1 MDALTETQLLI
12 LQNFNKRNEENQKG
26 QTSDMVISIK
36 LNKSILEIAED
47 FKTLEDKKLIK
58 KELSTQTA
66 NFYTLTGL
74 GIEER
79 NKSSETS

>member
-36 LNKSILEIAED
+36 LNKSILEIA
-47 FKTLEDKKLIK
+47 
-58 KELSTQTA
+58 
-66 NFYTLTGL
+66 
-74 GIEER
+74 
-79 NKSSETS
+79 